1 MSGPSKYS
9 GVQSDHTSAPIGSGG
24 YKTVSGADYSSNA
37 KENGFVFSELPAG
50 ASQNPPDYAIISY
63 SKEYDANRL
72 LAEIELQEEF
82 APHLAPITF
91 AVEISFGGKKYK
103 TVYGFNAIKT
113 ELEDLN
119 LFDANELVRTTY
131 ASLIEPYY
139 PGTPPIVS
147 DKEQREQLISKRLT
161 AIKTDLEGQLAVL
174 STYDS
179 SRDNLNQIDSVQR
192 ELQTTN
198 QLISNWKEYWR
209 VRERR
214 DIIETI
220 GFRVLMQRT
229 AYNKNNG
236 QTIPVS
242 RILDYD
248 TLNALLNAILDK
260 GYVLRDIKPENLCLL
275 VNDEEELYLGA
286 LDYDVKYVK
295 QREYYKVEGD
305 DRRTIGKMF
314 MALMVCVV
322 GIHRDPKFTN
332 STRVD
337 ILSKMGIIHDARRQ
351 DVNMDA
357 LRDICTVPEFQ
368 SRIMHYLVHDDK
380 VFESIRR
387 EKEDMRP
394 VLLANIIESEYI
406 IPLLTDPN
414 PAPVKRKG
422 GKPTRKR
429 KHKRK
434 EKKTRR
440 KRSLH
445 NHNLAR

>member
-37 KENGFVFSELPAG
+37 NENGFVFSELPAG
-50 ASQNPPDYAIISY
+50 ASRNPPDYAIISY

-72 LAEIELQEEF
+72 LAEIELQEKF

-103 TVYGFNAIKT
+103 TVYGFDAIKT

-119 LFDANELVRTTY
+119 LFDATERIRTTY
-131 ASLIEPYY
+131 ESLIKPYY
-139 PGTPPIVS
+139 PGTSPDVGE
-147 DKEQREQLISKRLT
+147 KEKKELNRLT
-161 AIKTDLEGQLAVL
+161 AIKTDLEGQLVVL

-179 SRDNLNQIDSVQR
+179 SKDNLNQIDSIQR

-214 DIIETI
+214 DTIETI
-220 GFRVLMQRT
+220 GFRVLMQRI

-260 GYVLRDIKPENLCLL
+260 GYVLRDIKPDNLCLL
-275 VNDEEELYLGA
+275 VNDKGELNLGA

-337 ILSKMGIIHDARRQ
+337 ILSKMGIIHDALRQ

-380 VFESIRR
+380 VFESIRKSR
-387 EKEDMRP
+387 EAVRP
-394 VLLANIIESEYI
+394 VLLADIIKSEYI

-429 KHKRK
+429 KRKRK